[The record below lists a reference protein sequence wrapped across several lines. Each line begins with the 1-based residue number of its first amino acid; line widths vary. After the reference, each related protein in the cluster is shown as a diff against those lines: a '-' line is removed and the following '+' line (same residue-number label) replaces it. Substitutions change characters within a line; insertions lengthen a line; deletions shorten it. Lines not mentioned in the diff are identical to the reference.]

1 MTSAR
6 FVSDRGL
13 TVEHRGSGPA
23 VVLLHGWCLSRKLWA
38 YEEEALLPD
47 HHVITPDLAG
57 YGRSDDLNGPY
68 GLDRHVDDVVGLLD
82 ELDVD
87 DVIIVGFAFGAAV
100 AMGVAASGCTRLGG
114 LVLIGVPSA
123 ATSPYDKMP
132 RAMRRDWPE
141 FARRSAQA
149 ICAQPLSDASMA
161 WLEGMFGG
169 TPLPVA
175 LAGVELLGRFEPET
189 LAADVRVPTLLVHGA
204 DDAIVPV
211 SISEACARLMPKA
224 RVEVV
229 EECGHLVVLDQKAR
243 LHELIDTFIEQRS

>member
-1 MTSAR
+1 
-6 FVSDRGL
+6 
-13 TVEHRGSGPA
+13 
-23 VVLLHGWCLSRKLWA
+23 VVLLHGWCLSRKLWT

-57 YGRSDDLNGPY
+57 YGRSDDLDSPY
-68 GLDRHVDDVVGLLD
+68 TLERHVDDVVGLLD

-87 DVIIVGFAFGAAV
+87 DVTIVGFAFGAAV
-100 AMGVAASGCTRLGG
+100 AMGVATSGCARLGAV
-114 LVLIGVPSA
+114 VLIGVPSA
-123 ATSPYDKMP
+123 AHSPYDKMP

-149 ICAQPLSDASMA
+149 ICAQPLSEASMA
-161 WLEGMFGG
+161 WLAGMFGA

-175 LAGVELLGRFEPET
+175 LAGVELLGEFEPET
-189 LAADVRVPTLLVHGA
+189 LAPQVAVPALLVHGA

-211 SISEACARLMPKA
+211 SISEACAKLMPKA

-243 LHELIDTFIEQRS
+243 LHDVVTDFIVRRI